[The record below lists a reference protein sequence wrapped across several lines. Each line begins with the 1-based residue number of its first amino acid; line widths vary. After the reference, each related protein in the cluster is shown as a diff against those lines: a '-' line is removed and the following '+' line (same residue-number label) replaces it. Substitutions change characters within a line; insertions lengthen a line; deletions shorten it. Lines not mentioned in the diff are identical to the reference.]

1 MALTTAKISE
11 LPLRRNPFP
20 LTSNSQSHSHS
31 LNFLFS
37 SAPNL
42 SFHILKPFSS
52 LRTTTQHSG
61 NSHSHSNSRS
71 NTTPKPRPKPNPNP
85 KASSK
90 PKSTSAP
97 WLNKWPSHTPPTR
110 NDAVAGVDV
119 EDRVE
124 TRYFDNKVKGHSAIE
139 RIVLRLRNLGLVSD
153 EELEETDDG
162 VDALPPPAT
171 GEEKL
176 GDLLRREWIRPD
188 FIFEESENGLDES
201 VLPWER
207 DGEEDKVVEDEERA
221 WTPKRRAKAP
231 SLAELTM
238 EDEELRR
245 LRGVGMYIRE
255 RISIPKAGITKEVL
269 EKIHAKWRK
278 EEVVRLKFHEV
289 LAHDMKTAHE
299 IVEVYCFSLS
309 KLFLTIQICSIH
321 VM

>member
-1 MALTTAKISE
+1 M
-11 LPLRRNPFP
+11 
-20 LTSNSQSHSHS
+20 
-31 LNFLFS
+31 
-37 SAPNL
+37 
-42 SFHILKPFSS
+42 
-52 LRTTTQHSG
+52 
-61 NSHSHSNSRS
+61 
-71 NTTPKPRPKPNPNP
+71 
-85 KASSK
+85 
-90 PKSTSAP
+90 
-97 WLNKWPSHTPPTR
+97 
-110 NDAVAGVDV
+110 
-119 EDRVE
+119 
-124 TRYFDNKVKGHSAIE
+124 
-139 RIVLRLRNLGLVSD
+139 LRLRNLGLVSD

-188 FIFEESENGLDES
+188 FIFEESENGIDES

-299 IVEVYCFSLS
+299 IVEVLLLFFVQIISNHSNLQHTCNVVCFN
-309 KLFLTIQICSIH
+309 
-321 VM
+321 